1 MSLINNIA
9 NILSIERHR
18 ISIDGVGVRTLVC
31 FGGCPLSCK
40 FCLNPTCHT
49 PKLYVRYSIERL
61 LQEVSID
68 DIYFRATDG
77 GVTFG
82 GGEPLMY
89 SDFISEFCAACPTEW
104 NFAIETSLNVSSD
117 KVLNVLPHMASW
129 IIDIKDINPMIY
141 RKYTRYDNTQVIV
154 NLKLLSDHSIQ
165 NKCIIRIPN
174 ISDYNSESDI
184 EKSVSFLQSLGFEN
198 LDIFK
203 YVTIENT
210 SKIYR

>member
-1 MSLINNIA
+1 MTNKYA

-18 ISIDGVGVRTLVC
+18 INIDGDGVRTLVC
-31 FGGCPLSCK
+31 FGGCHLSCK
-40 FCLNPTCHT
+40 YCLNHFCHN
-49 PKLYVRYSIERL
+49 PKLHVSYSIERL

-89 SDFISEFCAACPTEW
+89 SDFVSEFCAACPTEW
-104 NFAIETSLNVSSD
+104 DFAIETSLNVSSD
-117 KVLNVLPHMASW
+117 KVQNVLPYIASW
-129 IIDIKDINPMIY
+129 IIDIKDINPKIY
-141 RKYTRYDNTQVIV
+141 RKYTRYDNTQVV
-154 NLKLLSDHSIQ
+154 ENLKLLSNHSIQ
-165 NKCIIRIPN
+165 NKCTIRIPN
-174 ISDYNSESDI
+174 IPEYNSESDI

-198 LDIFK
+198 QDIFN

-210 SKIYR
+210 SKTYR